1 MTTSA
6 ILLTVR
12 RLPHGSDRQTHK
24 IYPCWQRQ
32 KMRNINTIKTS
43 NLNTTNRPCHWY
55 AVQVGADDTDCG
67 TGAYR
72 KDVACAMARMFAS
85 GNPGT
90 QVQVV
95 LCTTDDD
102 FCLSQWTVQEEGE
115 TIDVTA
121 GDCTAPCR
129 YYQVVNKAGY
139 AMDYES
145 ALQHMDVAVLDAVI
159 ADLADGGDETQLDAQ
174 DILWEYED
182 AHAEEFGE
190 EWFLSS
196 SNPCW

>member
-1 MTTSA
+1 
-6 ILLTVR
+6 
-12 RLPHGSDRQTHK
+12 
-24 IYPCWQRQ
+24 
-32 KMRNINTIKTS
+32 MRNINTIKTA

-72 KDVACAMARMFAS
+72 KDVAFAMARKFAS
-85 GNPGT
+85 DNPDT

-102 FCLSQWTVQEEGE
+102 FCLAAWTVQEEGE
-115 TIDVTA
+115 TIDVSA
-121 GDCTAPCR
+121 GDCTVPCR
-129 YYQVVNKAGY
+129 YYQVVNRAGY
-139 AMDYES
+139 AMDYDS
-145 ALQHMDVAVLDAVI
+145 ALRHMDVSLLDAVI
-159 ADLADGGDETQLDAQ
+159 ADLADGRDETQLDAQ

-196 SNPCW
+196 SNPRW